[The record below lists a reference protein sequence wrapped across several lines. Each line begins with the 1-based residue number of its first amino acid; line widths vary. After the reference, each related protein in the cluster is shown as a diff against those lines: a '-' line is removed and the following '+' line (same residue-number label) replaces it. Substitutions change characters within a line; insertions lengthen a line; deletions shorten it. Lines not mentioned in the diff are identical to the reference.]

1 MEIYFSFLYFFPLLL
16 EKNSSRFSSA
26 AAKSIFDFVLDH
38 KGQTTCKKNEKKE
51 SEIFQLNGSINIL
64 IILKM
69 RTMKILLIEMKK
81 ISTAPYQPQHHLP
94 LPVNTLKPQFV
105 GNFLAIKKSKKNCK
119 RKISGKKYISPPPFF
134 ILFLSVGL
142 GYICALWEKGD
153 YFHRAE
159 CVCTC
164 VCTRQTTGCLVAN
177 QHENC
182 SHYYY

>member
-105 GNFLAIKKSKKNCK
+105 GNFLAIKKAKKKSLGKNIYRHHHFSFSFSLWDWGIFVHC
-119 RKISGKKYISPPPFF
+119 GKKATIFTEQN
-134 ILFLSVGL
+134 V
-142 GYICALWEKGD
+142 
-153 YFHRAE
+153 
-159 CVCTC
+159 CVR
-164 VCTRQTTGCLVAN
+164 VFVHGKQLVA
-177 QHENC
+177 
-182 SHYYY
+182 